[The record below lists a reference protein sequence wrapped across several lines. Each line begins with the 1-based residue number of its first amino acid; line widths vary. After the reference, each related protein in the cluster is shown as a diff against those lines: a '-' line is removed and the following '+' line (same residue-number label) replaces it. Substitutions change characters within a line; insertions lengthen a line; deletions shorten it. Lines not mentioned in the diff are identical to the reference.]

1 MNTGQ
6 TMLTLAALTVLS
18 ILTLNYYNSIAVSGR
33 NINQS
38 NAGFFA
44 TSLATSYVERAQ
56 NLPFDAV
63 TDTLKEDSIIAD
75 PTVLTLPVNFGRGG
89 DATKDSIQNF
99 TDFDD
104 FDGFVDT
111 TKPGGM
117 LGTFVATF
125 NVFYVVPSNMDSV
138 SNKQT
143 FVKRMDIRV
152 WRVYPPVDTTEGV
165 AFDTA
170 RVSCIMGYFKFQ

>member
-18 ILTLNYYNSIAVSGR
+18 ILTLNFYNSIAQTGR
-33 NINQS
+33 SLSQS

-56 NLPFDAV
+56 NAAFDAA
-63 TDTLKEDSIIAD
+63 TDSLPQNKVLLD
-75 PTVLTLPVNFGRGG
+75 PTLLTPVSRLGRDG
-89 DATKDSIQNF
+89 DPSKDSIQNF

-104 FDGFVDT
+104 FNGFADT
-111 TKPGGM
+111 TRPGGM
-117 LGTFVATF
+117 LGTFVAKF
-125 NVFYVVPSNMDSV
+125 RVYYVSPNNIDQEV
-138 SNKQT
+138 SYQT
-143 FVKRMDIRV
+143 FVKKMDITV
-152 WRVYPPVDTTEGV
+152 WRIFPPVDTSEAR

-170 RVSCIMGYFKFQ
+170 HVSCIMGYFKFI